1 MSILLAKVWSD
12 ISGHKLRTALVVLSI
27 AIGVTAVGAIFGIVD
42 QLIGGM
48 DAAHVDSNPA
58 HVQIWTNGAITQ
70 PTLERLRKLP
80 GVESIEA
87 STSLTV
93 RYRSADGGP
102 WRSGSVF
109 IADDYRRIT
118 MDKLTLTGGDWPTA
132 AAAAVERSTD
142 RHLGFHIGDRVM
154 FSTDL
159 TTFSTRETAGRVRTV
174 TLGGRARHPF
184 IPTPLLGGPAY
195 FLMNADMAE
204 DVFGIARG
212 NYNTLFVRV
221 APYSQG
227 QAERVADAM
236 RKTLGQENV
245 RISVVLHREPD
256 KHWGRPIVEGITF
269 VLQLMALSA
278 LLASSIIVTNTMN
291 ALIAEQ
297 IYQIGIIKAIGG
309 KSLSVIAMYAVSV
322 LIYGIV
328 AFIIAAPLGA
338 LAAFFATQ
346 SFLDLFNIA
355 HDEFIVSPRAIGLQA
370 LCAFAA
376 PLLAAFAPILRAG
389 RTTVREALASY
400 GLSGAGAGASQLAAR
415 ITGALP
421 PVLALAVGSA
431 FRRIG
436 RLLLTQGVLIIAGAM
451 FITGISLAGSVN
463 ATLDAQYALRDYD
476 LGLEVGGLTDE
487 GTLRRAA
494 QSVPGVAGYELRLF
508 DIGALFRRNDDTKG
522 AGIGM
527 LLEGVP
533 SGSRFYIPPLIAG
546 RWLGASDQAEIVVHK
561 AFADEHGV
569 ALGDWVKTDL
579 GALGLHEW
587 RVVGVF
593 AEAFRS
599 NTNIGPNSVY
609 VSQSLL
615 WRRTGLRNAGNRIY
629 VRTTPGA
636 DIDALLERLTSVLEE
651 KGVTLDVFESKTLR
665 DDRAASQRQADIPIN
680 MFFMLA
686 TTMAAV
692 GGIGLMGALAIGVI
706 ERGKEIGV
714 LRAIGATSL
723 RIAGLFTAEALIQGV
738 LSWMIAAPLSLLI
751 AERLARKLGQ
761 IMLKMDLTFA
771 YSDVAA
777 GVWLAIVLVTALAA
791 AIIPARNANRISVR
805 ASLDYAS

>member
-1 MSILLAKVWSD
+1 MSILLAKVRSD
-12 ISGHKLRTALVVLSI
+12 IMGHKLRSLLVVLSI
-27 AIGVTAVGAIFGIVD
+27 TIGVTAVGAIFGIVD
-42 QLIGGM
+42 QLLGGM
-48 DAAHVDSNPA
+48 DDAHVSSNPA
-58 HVQIWTNGAITQ
+58 HVQIWTQSAITQ

-80 GVESIEA
+80 GVESIEGA
-87 STSLTV
+87 SVLTV
-93 RYRSADGGP
+93 RYRNADGGP
-102 WRSGSVF
+102 WRSGSLF
-109 IADDYRRIT
+109 IADDFPRIT
-118 MDKLTLTGGDWPTA
+118 MDKLTLTGGDWPSA

-142 RHLGFHIGDRVM
+142 RHLDFHVGDRVM

-174 TLGGRARHPF
+174 TLGGRVRHPF

-195 FLMNADMAE
+195 FLMKADMAD

-212 NYNTLFVRV
+212 SYNSLFVRV
-221 APYSQG
+221 TPYSQA
-227 QAERVADAM
+227 QSERVADAM

-245 RISVVLHREPD
+245 RISLVLYREPD
-256 KHWGRPIVEGITF
+256 QHWGRPIVEGITF
-269 VLQLMALSA
+269 VLQLMALAA

-291 ALIAEQ
+291 ALVAEQ

-309 KSLSVIAMYAVSV
+309 RSFSVIAMYAVSV
-322 LIYGIV
+322 LIYGAV
-328 AFIIAAPLGA
+328 AFVIAAPLGA
-338 LAAFFATQ
+338 LAAFFAAQ

-355 HDEFIVSPRAIGLQA
+355 HDEFVLSARAIGLQA
-370 LCAFAA
+370 LCAFAV
-376 PLLAAFAPILRAG
+376 PLLAALAPIVRAG
-389 RTTVREALASY
+389 HTTVREALASY
-400 GLSGAGAGASQLAAR
+400 GLSGAGSGASQLAAR

-421 PVLALAVGSA
+421 PVLALAAGSA
-431 FRRIG
+431 LRRIG
-436 RLLLTQGVLIIAGAM
+436 RLLLTQGVLITAGAM

-463 ATLDAQYALRDYD
+463 ATLDTQYALRNYD
-476 LGLEVGGLTDE
+476 LGLEVGNLTDE
-487 GTLRRAA
+487 GTIRRAT

-508 DIGALFRRNDDTKG
+508 DVGALFRRGDDTDG

-527 LLEGVP
+527 LIEGVP
-533 SGSRFYIPPLIAG
+533 AGSRYYLPPLMAG

-561 AFADEHGV
+561 SYADEHGV

-579 GALGLHEW
+579 GALGMHEW
-587 RVVGVF
+587 RVVGLF

-629 VRTTPGA
+629 VRAAPGS
-636 DIDALLERLTSVLEE
+636 DIDAVLERLKTVLEE

-665 DDRAASQRQADIPIN
+665 DDRAASQSQADIPIN

-686 TTMAAV
+686 VTMAAV

-714 LRAIGATSL
+714 LRAVGATSS

-738 LSWMIAAPLSLLI
+738 LSWVIAAPLSLLI
-751 AERLARKLGQ
+751 AERLARRLGQ
-761 IMLKMDLTFA
+761 IMLKMDLTFS
-771 YSDVAA
+771 YSTAAA
-777 GVWLAIVLVTALAA
+777 GAWLAIVLITALAA